1 MSLNQTKRIQVRSDL
16 MHAAGV
22 SDPGRMR
29 SGNEDAIYL
38 DDAGTFV
45 LLADG
50 MGGHER
56 GAEASRTALEVIRE
70 FFTPETMADEMA
82 DITAGGGIPAEISCY
97 LSLAETAVRR
107 ANSVIYERNRAEGLR
122 RFMGTTVVGLA
133 VAPGGHVFWFHV
145 GDSRIYRMREG
156 VLEQITVDHSAYN
169 EWVRKGRNGEAP
181 KKNIITRA
189 IGPNPAVSASTA
201 WETARSGDQYL
212 LCSDGLSDM
221 LEDERIAEIILA
233 GGADV
238 AQIADSLIEAAN
250 EAGGKDNVSAIVC
263 RTGP

>member
-1 MSLNQTKRIQVRSDL
+1 MTSSEKKQIQVKSDR

-29 SGNEDAIYL
+29 PQNEDSIFI
-38 DDAGTFV
+38 DEAGAFV

-56 GAEASRTALEVIRE
+56 GADASRIALEVIRE
-70 FFTPETMADEMA
+70 FFTPEVMAAEMA
-82 DITAGGGIPAEISCY
+82 DITDGGGIPAEISCY
-97 LSLAETAVRR
+97 LSLADLSVRK
-107 ANSVIYERNRAEGLR
+107 ANTVIYERNRSEGLQ

-133 VAPGGHVFWFHV
+133 VTQSGYAFWFHV
-145 GDSRIYRMREG
+145 GDSRIYRMRDG
-156 VLEQITVDHSAYN
+156 VLEQLTKDHSAYN

-189 IGPNPAVSASTA
+189 IGPTAAVSGSTG
-201 WETARSGDQYL
+201 WEAFNPGDYYL

-221 LEDERIAEIILA
+221 LDDGRIADIIASGNDDVLQTA
-233 GGADV
+233 VRLIDGAND
-238 AQIADSLIEAAN
+238 
-250 EAGGKDNVSAIVC
+250 AGGKDNVSVILC
-263 RTGP
+263 RT

>member
-1 MSLNQTKRIQVRSDL
+1 MSLNETKRIQVRSDL

-22 SDPGRMR
+22 SDPGRAR
-29 SGNEDAIYL
+29 SGNEDAIFL
-38 DDAGTFV
+38 DDAGAFV

-56 GAEASRTALEVIRE
+56 GAEASQTALEVIRE
-70 FFTPETMADEMA
+70 FFAPEVMADEMA
-82 DITAGGGIPAEISCY
+82 DITAGGGVPAEISCY
-97 LSLAETAVRR
+97 LSLAETAVRK
-107 ANSVIYERNRAEGLR
+107 ANSVLFERNRAEGLR

-133 VAPGGHVFWFHV
+133 ATSEGHVFWFHV
-145 GDSRIYRMREG
+145 GDSRIYRMRDG

-189 IGPNPAVSASTA
+189 IGPNQAVSASTA
-201 WETARSGDQYL
+201 WGTSLPGDHYL

-221 LEDERIAEIILA
+221 LDDDQIAEIISA
-233 GGADV
+233 GGGDV
-238 AQIADSLIEAAN
+238 MQIADSLIVAAN
-250 EAGGKDNVSAIVC
+250 DAGGKDNVSAIVC